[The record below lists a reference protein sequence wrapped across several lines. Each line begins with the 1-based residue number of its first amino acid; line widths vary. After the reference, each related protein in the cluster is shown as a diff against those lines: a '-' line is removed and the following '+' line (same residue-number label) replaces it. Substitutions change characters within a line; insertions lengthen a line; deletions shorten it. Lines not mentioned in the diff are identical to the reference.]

1 MPAIVYLK
9 NKTTTSFSH
18 SISNYQR
25 GIEQSKHTN
34 LATRVKTVILVIQDG
49 GYKQD
54 KLAYEFVQGRYLD
67 TKEELDKAR
76 EKLIGE
82 QRKNARILH
91 HYELYFK

>member
-1 MPAIVYLK
+1 M
-9 NKTTTSFSH
+9 
-18 SISNYQR
+18 
-25 GIEQSKHTN
+25 N
-34 LATRVKTVILVIQDG
+34 LYREDI
-49 GYKQD
+49 
-54 KLAYEFVQGRYLD
+54 LD